1 MRDDQKQGEGK
12 LEAGEIDL
20 ASTNPVFRFLDNFW
34 YYHKWKVIIIAFFA
48 LVLIVAIVQIAGK
61 EDNDASVIVAVPQTL
76 YAEEMQDLQSDLLA
90 VMPSDRSGDG
100 KKTLLL
106 SAYPIYS
113 EDEMIA
119 ANEEETDEEGRFIKQ
134 VEGSYNSQKLEEYT
148 DYLLTGE
155 CSILIVSEYLYSN
168 LLAQGRVLPLAEL
181 FGDDLPEGARA
192 DGCGVDLSKTPIY
205 EYSNGLG
212 NLPEN
217 TVVCLL
223 RPYVYGASSDEEK
236 YAFYEEYFK
245 AIVTFGN

>member
-1 MRDDQKQGEGK
+1 MRDDRKENREK
-12 LEAGEIDL
+12 LEAGEIDV
-20 ASTNPVFRFLDNFW
+20 ASASPILRFLDNFW

-76 YAEEMQDLQSDLLA
+76 YAEEMQALQSDLLA

-119 ANEEETDEEGRFIKQ
+119 ANEEETDDDGRFIKQ
-134 VEGSYNSQKLEEYT
+134 VEGSYNTQKMEEYT

-155 CSILIVSEYLYSN
+155 CSVLIVSEYLYSN
-168 LLAQGRVLPLAEL
+168 LLAQGRVRPLTEL

-192 DGCGVDLSKTPIY
+192 DGCGVDLAKTTLY

-212 NLPEN
+212 NLPQN

-223 RPYVYGASSDEEK
+223 RPYVYGASSDAEK

-245 AIVTFGN
+245 AIVAFGN